1 MLQIHVLLE
10 IVQTILEASCVHVP
24 LVEEDT
30 GASTIKDV
38 IMTVFVLKDGVWKH

>member
-10 IVQTILEASCVHVP
+10 IVQTFLEASSVHVP

-38 IMTVFVLKDGVWKH
+38 TMTASVLKDSVWKH